1 VHLHGVH
8 VEIDVAPI
16 ALLKVP
22 AKQDVHVAE
31 PIAVEKVP
39 AGHSVALMELKG
51 Q

>member
-1 VHLHGVH
+1 

-22 AKQDVHVAE
+22 AKQDVHVAA
-31 PIAVEKVP
+31 PTASEKVP
-39 AGHSVALMELKG
+39 AGQSVELIELNG